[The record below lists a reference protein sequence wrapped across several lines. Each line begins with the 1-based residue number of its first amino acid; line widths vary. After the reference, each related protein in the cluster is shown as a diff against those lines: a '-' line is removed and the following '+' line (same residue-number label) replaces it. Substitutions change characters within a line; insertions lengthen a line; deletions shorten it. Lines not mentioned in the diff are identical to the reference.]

1 MSPGNGNVDAF
12 RNGGRLQIPLQ
23 IGVFLGRGGLQKR
36 LRNAGFR
43 NVFRNKL
50 RVSGGK
56 RPSARRIDLAYRYA
70 FVRERKSLPAVRFLM
85 LGRNERG
92 FGLNGRGRLR
102 TELHVEFELD
112 GPGLFGRFE
121 DVFMLG
127 KTCEFGLEFGLVV
140 RSNVE
145 RNGVGAGGQRLRA

>member
-23 IGVFLGRGGLQKR
+23 IGILLGRGGLQKR

-43 NVFRNKL
+43 NVFLNKL

-56 RPSARRIDLAYRYA
+56 RPPARRICLAYRHAY
-70 FVRERKSLPAVRFLM
+70 VRERKPLPAVRFLV
-85 LGRNERG
+85 
-92 FGLNGRGRLR
+92 FGRGEPRFRPGRCRRLR
-102 TELHVEFELD
+102 NELHVEFELD
-112 GPGLFGRFE
+112 GSRMFCRFE
-121 DVFMLG
+121 DVFMLY
-127 KTCEFGLEFGLVV
+127 KTGEFELEFGLVI